1 MARPH
6 PLDKLG
12 ARERQI
18 MEILFRLEQAT
29 ATEVE
34 QQLGGTVTN
43 SGVRGMLRLLVGK
56 GLVAYKQ
63 EGNRYVYRPL
73 QRPDQA
79 RRKALSHLVGTFFKG
94 WSSSAIATHLDMD
107 GDSLSDEEYQRWSA
121 LLAKA
126 RNGTKNQ

>member
-18 MEILFRLEQAT
+18 MEILFRLGQAT
-29 ATEVE
+29 ASEVE

-56 GLVAYKQ
+56 GLVAYKAD
-63 EGNRYVYRPL
+63 GNRYVYRPL
-73 QRPDQA
+73 QRPDHA
-79 RRKALSHLVGTFFKG
+79 GRKALSHLVGTFFKG
-94 WSSSAIATHLDMD
+94 SSSSAIATLLDMES
-107 GDSLSDEEYQRWSA
+107 DSLSDEEYHRLST

-126 RNGTKNQ
+126 RNGRKN